1 MTDTTDSKCKRD
13 ECTSSV
19 FYENGNVN
27 VTCAAGKKSQTTLT
41 SVKIII
47 SAGAGPGDNT
57 QANERLADIFKD
69 QIDFDISLAR
79 SGAEVIELARKA
91 ASEPYKVIVA
101 AGGDG
106 TVNAVA
112 AAVIDSNKI
121 LGVLP
126 LGTLNH
132 FARDLGIPSDLQ
144 QAAYTIIA
152 GHTIQVD
159 AAEVNNRIFLNNSSL
174 GLYPMIVREREKHQR
189 LGFRKWPAFI
199 WATIQALRRNPF
211 LDVRLRVNDELLE
224 RTTPFVFVG
233 NNEYAMDLFNIGF
246 RNRLDKG
253 ELSIYITHGAS
264 RLKLIGLA
272 LRAVVGRLRNDKD
285 FLALRSDEVTIQTA
299 RKRVRVAFDGEI
311 EVMEAP
317 LQYRVRS
324 RALRVI
330 IPKEVKAG

>member
-1 MTDTTDSKCKRD
+1 M
-13 ECTSSV
+13 ETS
-19 FYENGNVN
+19 NVR
-27 VTCAAGKKSQTTLT
+27 ATTLT

-57 QANERLADIFKD
+57 KAAERLANIFKEN
-69 QIDFDISLAR
+69 QIEIDISVAQ
-79 SGAEVIELARKA
+79 SGAEVVELARKA
-91 ASEPYKVIVA
+91 AREPYQVIVA

-106 TVNAVA
+106 TVSSVA
-112 AAVIDSNKI
+112 AAVIDSDKI
-121 LGVLP
+121 FGVLP

-132 FARDLGIPSDLQ
+132 FAKDVGIPTDLE
-144 QAAYTIIA
+144 QAARTIIA
-152 GHTIQVD
+152 GHTIEVD

-189 LGFRKWPAFI
+189 LGFQKWPAFI

-211 LDVRLRVNDELLE
+211 LDVRLRVNNHLLD

-233 NNEYAMDLFNIGF
+233 NNEYAMDLFNIGS
-246 RNRLDKG
+246 RDRLDQG
-253 ELSIYITHGAS
+253 ELSIYITHATS
-264 RLKLIGLA
+264 RLKLIALA
-272 LRAVVGRLRNDKD
+272 LRAAVGRLRNDKD
-285 FLALRSDEVTIQTA
+285 FLEFRSDEVRIQTA

-311 EVMEAP
+311 EVMEGP

-330 IPKEVKAG
+330 VPQDVKAR

>member
-1 MTDTTDSKCKRD
+1 META
-13 ECTSSV
+13 
-19 FYENGNVN
+19 N
-27 VTCAAGKKSQTTLT
+27 VTWAHGKNSQATLT
-41 SVKIII
+41 GVKIII
-47 SAGAGPGDNT
+47 SAGAGSGENT
-57 QANERLADIFKD
+57 KAAERLAEIFKED
-69 QIDFDISLAR
+69 QIDIDISLAR
-79 SGAEVIELARKA
+79 NGDEVVELATKA
-91 ASEPYKVIVA
+91 AREPYEVIVA

-132 FARDLGIPSDLQ
+132 FAKDLGIPIDLE
-144 QAAYTIIA
+144 QAARTIIS
-152 GHTIQVD
+152 GHTTEVD
-159 AAEVNNRIFLNNSSL
+159 VAEVNNRIFLNNSSL

-189 LGFRKWPAFI
+189 LGFRKWPAFA

-211 LDVRLRVNDELLE
+211 LDVRLRVKDELLD

-233 NNEYAMDLFNIGF
+233 NNEYAMDLFNIGA

-253 ELSIYITHGAS
+253 ELSIYITHGTS
-264 RLKLIGLA
+264 RLKLIALA

-285 FLALRSDEVTIQTA
+285 FLALRSDEVEIHTA

-311 EVMEAP
+311 EVMAAP

-330 IPKEVKAG
+330 VPEGVKSG

>member
-1 MTDTTDSKCKRD
+1 MTP
-13 ECTSSV
+13 
-19 FYENGNVN
+19 
-27 VTCAAGKKSQTTLT
+27 
-41 SVKIII
+41 VKIII

-57 QANERLADIFKD
+57 KAAERLAEIFKED
-69 QIDFDISLAR
+69 QIDCDISLAQ
-79 SGAEVIELARKA
+79 SGAEVVELAREA
-91 ASEPYKVIVA
+91 AQGPYKVIVA

-106 TVNAVA
+106 TINSVA
-112 AAVIDSNKI
+112 AAVIDSHKI

-132 FARDLGIPSDLQ
+132 FARDLGIPSDLE
-144 QAAYTIIA
+144 QAARTIIA
-152 GHTIQVD
+152 GHTIEVD
-159 AAEVNNRIFLNNSSL
+159 VAEVNGRIFLNNSSL

-199 WATIQALRRNPF
+199 WATIQALLRRNPF
-211 LDVRLRVNDELLE
+211 LDVRLRVNDELMD

-233 NNEYAMDLFNIGF
+233 NNEYAMDLLNIGQ
-246 RNRLDKG
+246 RNRLDRG
-253 ELSIYITHGAS
+253 ELSIYITHGTS
-264 RLKLIGLA
+264 RLKLISLA

-285 FLALRSDEVTIQTA
+285 FLALRSNEVKIQTA

-317 LQYRVRS
+317 LLYRVRS

-330 IPKEVKAG
+330 VLKDVEAG